1 MIEENP
7 IDHKNTE
14 RSISFIQIGNRSGN
28 ALAEAVL
35 ADKLKQDFQLTR
47 CRVVEED
54 A

>member
-1 MIEENP
+1 MIEENT
-7 IDHKNTE
+7 INNKNRE
-14 RSISFIQIGNRSGN
+14 RPISFIQIGNRSGN

-47 CRVVEED
+47 WRVFEED